1 MSTEEQESSFR
12 IAPIAD
18 HALYIDF
25 GEVIDV
31 AVNQRVTALA
41 KRVADAGITGVT
53 SLIPTYRALTVA
65 YDCTRIRQS
74 RLRQELERLLAE
86 PDAAP
91 DPVRSWELPVAYGG
105 DHGIDLLWL
114 GEHHQLDPEELIRLH
129 SAVSYRVFM
138 IGFMPGFAY
147 LGGLDQ
153 RLHTSRRQSPR
164 LKVPAGTVSIG
175 GMQTAVASV
184 EAPSGWHLIGRTPA
198 RSFVSTREQPFLFR
212 AGDEIRF
219 VPIDTDEF
227 DALWAQPDYL
237 PQWTWRT

>member
-1 MSTEEQESSFR
+1 MNTEEQESPFR

-31 AVNQRVTALA
+31 AVNERVTALA
-41 KRVADAGITGVT
+41 RRVAGAGINGVT
-53 SLIPTYRALTVA
+53 GLIPTYRALTVA

-74 RLRQELERLLAE
+74 RLREHLERLLAE
-86 PDAAP
+86 PDATA
-91 DPVRSWELPVAYGG
+91 DPVRCWEVPVAYGG
-105 DHGIDLLWL
+105 EHGIDLVWL
-114 GEHHQLDPEELIRLH
+114 ADHHHLAPVDVIRLH
-129 SAVSYRVFM
+129 SAVSYRVYM

-147 LGGLDQ
+147 LGGLDE
-153 RLHTSRRQSPR
+153 RLHTSRRESPR
-164 LKVPAGTVSIG
+164 LKTPAGTVSIG

-184 EAPSGWHLIGRTPA
+184 EAPSGWNLIGRTPA
-198 RSFVSTREQPFLFR
+198 RSFVPSREDPFLFR

-219 VPIDTDEF
+219 VPIGVDEF
-227 DALWAQPDYL
+227 DALSAQPDYL

>member
-1 MSTEEQESSFR
+1 MKPEEQQPSFR

-41 KRVADAGITGVT
+41 RRVLDARIEGVT
-53 SLIPTYRALTVA
+53 GLIPTYRALTVA
-65 YDCTRIRQS
+65 YDCTRIRQA
-74 RLRQELERLLAE
+74 RLLEHLQRLLAE
-86 PDAAP
+86 TDAAA
-91 DPVRSWELPVAYGG
+91 DPVRSWEVPVAYGG
-105 DHGIDLLWL
+105 EQGIDLLWL
-114 GEHHQLDPEELIRLH
+114 ADHHQLDPQEVIRLH
-129 SAVSYRVFM
+129 SAVSYRVYM

-147 LGGLDQ
+147 LGGLDK
-153 RLHTSRRQSPR
+153 RLHTSRRESPR
-164 LKVPAGTVSIG
+164 LKTPAGSVSIG

-184 EAPSGWHLIGRTPA
+184 EAPSGWNLIGQTPA
-198 RSFVSTREQPFLFR
+198 RSFVPSRDEPFLFR

-219 VPIDTDEF
+219 VPISSDEF
-227 DALWAQPDYL
+227 ESLLAQPDYL

>member
-1 MSTEEQESSFR
+1 MNIEEPEPSLR

-25 GEVIDV
+25 GEVIDA

-41 KRVADAGITGVT
+41 KRVGEARIDGVT
-53 SLIPTYRALTVA
+53 GLIPTYRALTVA
-65 YDCTRIRQS
+65 YDCTRIRQG
-74 RLRQELERLLAE
+74 RLIGHIERLLAE
-86 PDAAP
+86 PDAAA
-91 DPVRSWELPVAYGG
+91 DPVRSWEVPVAYGG
-105 DHGIDLLWL
+105 EHGVDLQWL
-114 GEHHQLDPEELIRLH
+114 SEHHQLDPDTVIRLH
-129 SAVSYRVFM
+129 SAVGYRVYM

-147 LGGLDQ
+147 LGGLDA
-153 RLHTSRRQSPR
+153 RLHTSRRESPR
-164 LKVPAGTVSIG
+164 LKTPAGSVSIG

-198 RSFVSTREQPFLFR
+198 RSFEPSREQPFLFS

-219 VPIDTDEF
+219 TPISTEEF
-227 DALWAQPDYL
+227 DALWAQPDYV

>member
-1 MSTEEQESSFR
+1 LNTEEQETSLR

-25 GEVIDV
+25 GEVIDA

-41 KRVADAGITGVT
+41 KRVADARIEGVT
-53 SLIPTYRALTVA
+53 GLIPTYRALTVA

-74 RLRQELERLLAE
+74 RLIAHVERLLAE
-86 PDAAP
+86 PDEQAAP
-91 DPVRSWELPVAYGG
+91 VRTWEVPVAYGG
-105 DHGIDLLWL
+105 DHGIDLQWL
-114 GEHHQLDPEELIRLH
+114 SEHHQLDPQEVIRLH
-129 SAVSYRVFM
+129 SAVSYRVYM

-153 RLHTSRRQSPR
+153 RLHTSRRESPR
-164 LKVPAGTVSIG
+164 LKTPAGSISIG

-184 EAPSGWHLIGRTPA
+184 EAPSGWHLIGQTPA
-198 RSFVSTREQPFLFR
+198 RSFVPSRQEPFLFG

-219 VPIDTDEF
+219 TPISAEEF
-227 DALWAQPDYL
+227 DELWAQPDYL